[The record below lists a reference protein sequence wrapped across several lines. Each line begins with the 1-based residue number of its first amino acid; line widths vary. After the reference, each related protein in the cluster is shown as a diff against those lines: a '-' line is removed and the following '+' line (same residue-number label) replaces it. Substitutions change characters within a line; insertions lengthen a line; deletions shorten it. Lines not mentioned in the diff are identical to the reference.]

1 MWVLANPTVILNRD
15 VFELNFVNVKFSS
28 GYYDFS
34 VKVEGD
40 NRYIANTVEVSAFLV
55 VPISMLIYIRKWPN
69 RHIALTIWYIDFT
82 YDQVNVNM
90 LRGIGL
96 NCAVWQT

>member
-1 MWVLANPTVILNRD
+1 MWVLAHPAVILNRD

-40 NRYIANTVEVSAFLV
+40 NRYIANSVEVSAFLV
-55 VPISMLIYIRKWPN
+55 IPIKSKEMTK
-69 RHIALTIWYIDFT
+69 
-82 YDQVNVNM
+82 
-90 LRGIGL
+90 
-96 NCAVWQT
+96 